1 MSSIMPTYTNTYVGL
16 KSETQIP
23 NGAGVMVPVPIFTMF
38 ISPEELLQLAEVPSF
53 SPSSDHKGIAN
64 NLKNPPTKEW
74 QRPLN
79 RERVKEIGNYFGS
92 SSAKRM
98 MANPILLGE
107 SSHSSNNNNAS
118 IEVNQLMHQGQVVSP
133 DVYEI
138 KLTNNGKMPLWI
150 LDGQHR
156 SYGLESNPNTKSRRI
171 PVVILA
177 KSAEYSMEFLAQIF
191 TEVTTKAE
199 ALEPIHNNW
208 MKYSFGMPDFQK
220 GLGRGP
226 MNSKDKGLRCTIEM
240 VSMGSIDHSVNE
252 FFDNIKFNPEDENT
266 LNSFNITWDSIEWGN
281 LISKNYYENGGVLD
295 HKDLTKQIVR
305 FLRAAKKL
313 DSHSSNDSRL
323 FGSNGTAYT
332 VLLNHLVWQFLQNLD
347 SIGPKTQAEW
357 ETHLKTHKWDV
368 CDWSLPWTKPNANT
382 SSHWGRYSNRA
393 AEYVFKKI
401 MSSSML
407 AVTPDLALKGSSE
420 LSIHGYA
427 KTPGGSI
434 SKTNAASETVQ
445 NLTANINGGG
455 IPWTAGANR
464 TAIQFKVPPN
474 GLGSI
479 VKGSVNWTDGTGKTD
494 SLIVLANNTKTQVLD
509 LDGKTAPIEIKFQTC
524 SFSDKAIRDHQFEIQ
539 W

>member
-1 MSSIMPTYTNTYVGL
+1 MPPYTNTYVGL
-16 KSETQIP
+16 RSETQIP
-23 NGAGVMVPVPIFTMF
+23 NGTGAIVTVPIFTMF
-38 ISPEELLQLAEVPSF
+38 ISPEELLRLAEVPSF
-53 SPSSDHKGIAN
+53 SPSSDHKGIAI
-64 NLKNPPTKEW
+64 NLKTPPTKEW

-79 RERVKEIGNYFGS
+79 EKRVEDIGNYFGS

-118 IEVNQLMHQGQVVSP
+118 IEVNQLMHQGQAVNQ

-138 KLTNNGKMPLWI
+138 KLSNNGRMPLWI

-156 SYGLESNPNTKSRRI
+156 SYGLGKNANTKSRRI

-199 ALEPIHNNW
+199 ALEPIHDNW
-208 MKYSFGMPDFQK
+208 MKYSFGMPDFHK
-220 GLGRGP
+220 GLSRDP
-226 MNSKDKGLRCTIEM
+226 MNSKDKGLRCTIEL
-240 VSMGSIDHSVNE
+240 VSMGSIDGTSNE

-266 LNSFNITWDSIEWGN
+266 LSTFNITWDSIDWGN
-281 LISKNYYENGGVLD
+281 LISKYYYDNGGVLD
-295 HKDLTKQIVR
+295 HTGLTKQIVR

-313 DSHSSNDSRL
+313 DSHSSTDSRL
-323 FGSNGTAYT
+323 FGTTETVYT
-332 VLLNHLVWQFLQNLD
+332 VLLNHLVWQFLLNLD
-347 SIGPKTQAEW
+347 SIGHKSQADW
-357 ETHLKTHKWDV
+357 ESHLKTHNWHNS
-368 CDWSLPWTKPNANT
+368 DWSLPWTKPNANT

-393 AEYVFKKI
+393 AEYVFRRI
-401 MSSSML
+401 MSSSPL
-407 AVTPDLALKGSSE
+407 PVTPDLALKGSSE

-455 IPWTAGANR
+455 TNWTTGANR
-464 TAIQFKVPPN
+464 TVIQFKVPSN

-479 VKGSVNWTDGTGKTD
+479 VKGSVNWKDGAGQTDTL
-494 SLIVLANNTKTQVLD
+494 SVLATNTKTQTLH
-509 LDGKTAPIEIKFQTC
+509 LDGKTAPIEIKLQTC
-524 SFSDKAIRDHQFEIQ
+524 SFSDKAIRNHQFEIQ